1 MDILDCCYS
10 RHHSSQGSKLEITSK
25 YSFRSNLSPINS
37 SYLPRLKKYSPG
49 NLIKWYRFR
58 NINYASRTPT
68 GAALKD
74 SRRFQQEWLF
84 YTEDHRPIPQE
95 CFKQNHLW
103 NDHLCQQTLE
113 TIKVTF
119 ERFCLCTRVGGG
131 CCQSMACTPHAEIR
145 LCVGEKQ
152 WQCC

>member
-68 GAALKD
+68 GAAFKD

-84 YTEDHRPIPQE
+84 YTEDHGPIPQE

-103 NDHLCQQTLE
+103 NDHLLSADTGNNKSHVWKILL
-113 TIKVTF
+113 VYA
-119 ERFCLCTRVGGG
+119 RGRG
-131 CCQSMACTPHAEIR
+131 CCQSMACTQHAEIR